1 MQKPKEAEND
11 SKDLKERPLL
21 TTEVRLYHDRHDFSV
36 KQLVITKTRVMFA
49 TNDNINR
56 AITMKAIEAITLS
69 TVSPEFILHV
79 KDDCDE
85 RIFCSKRK
93 RDIVEMLVYMLC
105 NLPTSAEES
114 GKMKVYLVNDLNLDL
129 YVTTEEDLEDGHVI
143 RPDREN
149 LHLMDFADL
158 LEFQRDED
166 KKNRDT
172 RRSSQPLLLGTK
184 QNVAIEDFD
193 LLMMLGKGAHGKVLL
208 GERKNNPGDLYAIK
222 ILKKDH
228 IVNAKQLEHT
238 IAEMKILSGLNH
250 PFLVS
255 LRHAFHTD
263 SKIYFVMDFMKGGE
277 LFQHMKRVGRFS
289 EEQVKFVAA
298 CLILAIGHLH
308 NSGFI
313 YRDLKPENVLLDEHG
328 YAKLTDFGL
337 AKIVKLDDVAM
348 TFCGTPEYMAPEI
361 ILHKGCNRPADW
373 WSLGVLIYELL
384 FGAPPFYSNNIQDMY
399 KKTLVD
405 PLRFP
410 AKTSVSKTA
419 MDFCAG
425 LLVKSWTK
433 RLGCIADSLEVM
445 NHPWFGDFD
454 WAKLLALKLKPPF
467 KPNSKKWE
475 KNFDP
480 QFITEEPRD
489 SKCEPNLQILKEYE
503 KQFSVFTYQEND
515 ELLRR
520 ESQTSTRGFLLA
532 KAFRDS
538 LKEDLVQE
546 KKEDSTY
553 VKSED
558 SELEPVTPVKEKE
571 NGSKPQTSTLSNSHQ
586 KRLPFGERLFKDRP
600 SGSGQDKN

>member
-1 MQKPKEAEND
+1 MQKPNVADNV
-11 SKDLKERPLL
+11 SKDPKERPLL
-21 TTEVRLYHDRHDFSV
+21 TTEVRLYHSRKDFAV
-36 KQLVITKTRVMFA
+36 KQLVITKTRIMFA
-49 TNDNINR
+49 INDDIQR
-56 AITMKAIEAITLS
+56 AIPLKAIDAITLS
-69 TVSPEFILHV
+69 TASPEFIIHV

-85 RIFCSKRK
+85 RIFCSNRK
-93 RDIVEMLVYMLC
+93 RDIVEMIVYMLC
-105 NLPTSAEES
+105 NQPTVSEES
-114 GKMKVYLVNDLNLDL
+114 GKVKMYLVGDFNLDL
-129 YVTTEEDLEDGHVI
+129 YVTNEEDLEDGHTI

-149 LHLMDFADL
+149 LYLMDYADL
-158 LEFQRDED
+158 LEYQREEE
-166 KKNRDT
+166 KNRDT
-172 RRSSQPLLLGTK
+172 RRNSQPLLLGEK
-184 QNVAIEDFD
+184 QNVTIEDFD

-208 GERKNNPGDLYAIK
+208 GEKKTSQGDLYAIK
-222 ILKKDH
+222 ILKKEH

-238 IAEMKILSGLNH
+238 IAEMKILSGLSH

-277 LFQHMKRVGRFS
+277 LFQHMKRIGRFS
-289 EEQVKFVAA
+289 EEQVKFIAA
-298 CLILAIGHLH
+298 CLVMALGHLH
-308 NSGFI
+308 SSGFI

-337 AKIVKLDDVAM
+337 AKVVKFEDVAM

-384 FGAPPFYSNNIQDMY
+384 FGAPPFYSNDIQEMY

-410 AKTSVSKTA
+410 AKSSVSKTA

-433 RLGCIADSLEVM
+433 RLGCSADSLEVM
-445 NHPWFGDFD
+445 NHPWFNDFD
-454 WAKLLALKLKPPF
+454 WAKLLAMKLKPPF

-489 SKCEPNLQILKEYE
+489 SKCEPNYQILKDYE
-503 KQFSVFTYQEND
+503 KEFGVFTYQDKD

-520 ESQTSTRGFLLA
+520 GSQTSTRGFLLA

-538 LKEDLVQE
+538 IKEDRAKDDKE
-546 KKEDSTY
+546 KSLHA
-553 VKSED
+553 KSDD
-558 SELEPVTPVKEKE
+558 SELEPVTPIKEKE
-571 NGSKPQTSTLSNSHQ
+571 NGAKPQTSTGSHKNQ
-586 KRLPFGERLFKDRP
+586 KRPLFGERIYKDCLMV
-600 SGSGQDKN
+600 SGQDRS

>member
-1 MQKPKEAEND
+1 MQNSKEAEPD

-21 TTEVRLYHDRHDFSV
+21 TTEVRLYTGRNDFSV
-36 KQLVITKTRVMFA
+36 KQFVITKTRVMFA
-49 TNDNINR
+49 ANDNINR
-56 AITMKAIEAITLS
+56 AIPLKAIEAITLS
-69 TVSPEFILHV
+69 TASPEFILHV
-79 KDDCDE
+79 SDDCDE
-85 RIFCSKRK
+85 RIFCSKGK
-93 RDIVEMLVYMLC
+93 REIIEILVYMLC
-105 NLPTSAEES
+105 NLPSSSEES
-114 GKMKVYLVNDLNLDL
+114 GRIKIYLVSDLNLDL

-143 RPDREN
+143 RPNREN
-149 LHLMDFADL
+149 MHLIDYSDL
-158 LEFQRDED
+158 LDMHKEEDRNHRDL
-166 KKNRDT
+166 
-172 RRSSQPLLLGTK
+172 RRNSQPLLVGVNQKVTIK
-184 QNVAIEDFD
+184 DFD

-208 GERKNNPGDLYAIK
+208 GERKSNPSDLYAIK
-222 ILKKDH
+222 ILKKEH

-238 IAEMKILSGLNH
+238 IAEMKILSGLSH

-277 LFQHMKRVGRFS
+277 LFQHMKRVGRFG
-289 EEQVKFVAA
+289 EDQVRFIAA
-298 CLILAIGHLH
+298 CLTLAIGHLH
-308 NSGFI
+308 SSGFI
-313 YRDLKPENVLLDEHG
+313 YRDLKPENVLLDEQG

-410 AKTSVSKTA
+410 AKTSVSKIA

-433 RLGCIADSLEVM
+433 RLGCVADSLEVM
-445 NHPWFGDFD
+445 NHPWFADFE
-454 WAKLLALKLKPPF
+454 WNKLLALKLKPPF

-489 SKCEPNLQILKEYE
+489 SKCETNPQILKDHDKEFLM
-503 KQFSVFTYQEND
+503 FSYQESD
-515 ELLRR
+515 EQMRR
-520 ESQTSTRGFLLA
+520 ESTQNSRGFLLA
-532 KAFRDS
+532 KAFRES
-538 LKEDLVQE
+538 LKEDAVRV
-546 KKEDSTY
+546 KEAELTHLI
-553 VKSED
+553 SE
-558 SELEPVTPVKEKE
+558 EYEPERVTSPNEKE
-571 NGSKPQTSTLSNSHQ
+571 NSLKPQNSTISSSYQN
-586 KRLPFGERLFKDRP
+586 RTPFGERLFKDRP
-600 SGSGQDKN
+600 SASGQDKS